1 MAVYLGSTKI
11 KEFYLGA
18 SKIKQ
23 AYLGASPL
31 FVSALPVTYYV
42 DTGESYVENVEPGN
56 TVLSPTSFTPT
67 KSGYTFVGWRED
79 TVASSSVIAS
89 KVMADSPITLYAVF
103 NKSITL
109 TTYNLST
116 SATTA
121 SDYQYY
127 NYGNVLSPTF
137 NLIQSDA
144 SGWTKVGWTTD
155 LSSHVAEKNPTDTV
169 TLSANAT
176 YHTIY
181 SATITLT
188 KYNASNTAST
198 ETGTRWCTN
207 GPANTVVDPTF
218 TLTQGAL
225 SGWTK
230 AGWTTNASGYS
241 ATVADGGTVTL
252 SANATYYS
260 LYTAAVTVTK
270 YTNGAGATAT
280 ETKNRIA
287 NVHSTTTFQNPS
299 FTLTEPD
306 LSGWTKYG
314 WADAADFTADVA
326 NGGSVTLTANKTYY
340 ALYYVNVTVTYYNNS
355 STASTSTKAR
365 YVRAGTSWTFS
376 NPTFNLTVTAVS
388 GWTVRGWS
396 TSSAANGTISYNSAT
411 NFTRD
416 SSVTL
421 YASWTANVTVTYY
434 NNSSTASTSTQ
445 AMYRGYK
452 GDVTGATFNLSEAS
466 VSGWTARGWST
477 SSAANASIT
486 YNNATN
492 FTRTSACTLY
502 ASWSK
507 TVTVSYN
514 GNSNTGGSTSASTG
528 TAYRGYKGDV
538 TNASISL
545 RANGFSRT
553 NYTFYRWALN
563 SASGTQY
570 KAGASISL
578 NANATMYAY
587 WLATT
592 VNFGYTGGV
601 QTFAAKAGV
610 TYQLKVWGA
619 QGNATVTHQ
628 SHTAVGGAG
637 GYAVGNKAVTAN
649 TTWYV
654 VVGGQGKSGTTS
666 TIEGGYNGGGT
677 LSNLHSGDTAGSAG
691 GATHIGLSNAVL
703 ASTATANV
711 LIVAGGG
718 GAAFAYGATNATGG
732 TGGGTSGGTGTGW
745 QSRCGAGG
753 TQTSGAAYGAGQNNT
768 DGYAPGGGGFYGGYK
783 ELAAGGGGSGYTGGV
798 TSGSM
803 SNGQRTGSGYATIV
817 ISSVS

>member
-31 FVSALPVTYYV
+31 FVSAQPVTYYV
-42 DTGESYVENVEPGN
+42 DTGTSYVENVEPGQ
-56 TVLSPTSFTPT
+56 TVLSPQSFTPT

-79 TVASSSVIAS
+79 TVASGTVISS
-89 KVMADSPITLYAVF
+89 KVMEDAPITLYAVF
-103 NKSITL
+103 SQTFTL
-109 TTYNLST
+109 TTYN
-116 SATTA
+116 
-121 SDYQYY
+121 
-127 NYGNVLSPTF
+127 G
-137 NLIQSDA
+137 
-144 SGWTKVGWTTD
+144 
-155 LSSHVAEKNPTDTV
+155 
-169 TLSANAT
+169 
-176 YHTIY
+176 
-181 SATITLT
+181 
-188 KYNASNTAST
+188 SNTAST
-198 ETGTRWCTN
+198 TN
-207 GPANTVVDPTF
+207 GNRYYNNGNAVNPSF
-218 TLTQGAL
+218 TLTQNAL
-225 SGWTK
+225 SGWNN
-230 AGWTTNASGYS
+230 AGWTTDAAGYS
-241 ATVADGGTVTL
+241 ATVTDGGTVTL
-252 SANATYYS
+252 SADATYYS
-260 LYTAAVTVTK
+260 LYTASVTVTK

-280 ETKNRIA
+280 ETKTRTA

-326 NGGSVTLTANKTYY
+326 NGGSVTLSANKTYY

-365 YVRAGTSWTFS
+365 YVRAGSSWTFS

-396 TSSAANGTISYNSAT
+396 TSSAANGAISYNSAT

-416 SSVTL
+416 SNVTL

-434 NNSSTASTSTQ
+434 NNSSTASTSTK

-452 GDVTGATFNLSEAS
+452 GDVTAATFNLSEAS

-477 SSAANASIT
+477 SNAANASIT

-587 WLATT
+587 WLQTT

-619 QGNATVTHQ
+619 KGGDLLNASYDSQMGKNYT
-628 SHTAVGGAG
+628 GGYG
-637 GYAVGNKAVTAN
+637 GYAIGNKAVTAN

-654 VVGGQGKSGTTS
+654 VVGGAGSGPSKPGSGGTNS
-666 TIEGGYNGGGT
+666 ANGGYNGGGASKLGT
-677 LSNLHSGDTAGSAG
+677 WKGTYDWYTPLYYGGASGG
-691 GATHIGLSNAVL
+691 GATHIGLSNATL
-703 ASTATANV
+703 AGTAKANV
-711 LIVAGGG
+711 LIAAGGGG
-718 GAAFAYGATNATGG
+718 GAASYDSSLSPNGGA
-732 TGGGTSGGTGTGW
+732 GGGTSGNSGGAGTYSTTNLNTGGNQSTGGTSPAG
-745 QSRCGAGG
+745 SGFYGSYGAGG
-753 TQTSGAAYGAGQNNT
+753 SSNGTHG
-768 DGYAPGGGGFYGGYK
+768 PGGGGGLYGG
-783 ELAAGGGGSGYTGGV
+783 AGGRSNSGMDTGGAGGGSGYTGGV

-803 SNGQRTGSGYATIV
+803 SNGQQNGNGYATIV